1 MLLIVDDLIKIY
13 FDHYVEYQKIKN
25 RQEWD
30 NLKYNLKLKYDYNSK
45 IWFTEYND
53 IKLNKLITDYKQL
66 LGISPIV
73 IKRDIDK
80 EIKKRLYIRDLNIQK
95 AVFNNLIYDNKFYDK
110 YKNIIEKFKT
120 EIPEYSRLIDKHCS
134 YLKPFQKVGVIK
146 SFFNLKHFGGSIIAY
161 DMGLGKT
168 AMSIATASL
177 CKKFLGTNHIV
188 FVTLSS
194 VIDGFGDE
202 IDKFDESLS
211 ATKVLKGVSQYQK
224 KVEGQRKHV
233 RLSFLEYLDEQP
245 NKTLVTNYENII
257 AIYNKN
263 RFFDNNFKNNNIL
276 FVFDEA
282 SKFKN
287 SNRTYYKVFSDIIK
301 KLEENNNTVY
311 KLLLTGTPYVNDLKD
326 FYNLIKFTLNEKFND
341 KGFYKNFVIGDFRY
355 YHKKKQFMPVANTN
369 LLTFNKVV
377 HQFYVRKTIKT
388 IKDQLPEKIELNR
401 FIESDILQEQLME
414 LLEIV
419 FDKYIKDK
427 NLKNL
432 INERELRRMI
442 TSLYKIIAS
451 DPVAIKHTTNSKI
464 LGYAKKHYNI
474 DFQGLIPNN
483 YVSNKMKELDSLL
496 EEIDIN
502 DNKVLIFTQWTTMQ
516 TVINNHIKKKFKIEP
531 MLIYGGISNEDRSK
545 IIKDFKESDKSEIL
559 IGTDAM
565 AYGVNLPDIDY
576 LIEYDIPWN
585 PSQRA
590 QRTNRIYR
598 LSSTNRK
605 IIVDLINEFEKP
617 VYNVIKRKST
627 EFQTVVDGKDIEETE
642 NNEIDLDENFSL
654 LKKLLKTEVL

>member
-1 MLLIVDDLIKIY
+1 MLLILDHLIKIY
-13 FDHYVEYQKIKN
+13 FDHYIEYKKIKDTN
-25 RQEWD
+25 EWD
-30 NLKYNLKLKYDYNSK
+30 RLKDDLDLKYDYNSK

-80 EIKKRLYIRDLNIQK
+80 EIKKQLYIRDLNIQK
-95 AVFNNLIYDNKFYDK
+95 TVFNNLIYDNKFYDK

-177 CKKFLGTNHIV
+177 CKEFLDTTHII

-202 IDKFDESLS
+202 IDKFDKSLS

-545 IIKDFKESDKSEIL
+545 LIKDFKESDKSEIL

-627 EFQTVVDGKDIEETE
+627 EFQTVVDGKDIEEIE
-642 NNEIDLDENFSL
+642 NNKIDLDENFSL
-654 LKKLLKTEVL
+654 LKKLLKMEVL

>member
-627 EFQTVVDGKDIEETE
+627 EFQTVVDGKDIEEIE
-642 NNEIDLDENFSL
+642 YGQIDLDSNFSL

>member
-1 MLLIVDDLIKIY
+1 
-13 FDHYVEYQKIKN
+13 
-25 RQEWD
+25 
-30 NLKYNLKLKYDYNSK
+30 
-45 IWFTEYND
+45 
-53 IKLNKLITDYKQL
+53 
-66 LGISPIV
+66 
-73 IKRDIDK
+73 
-80 EIKKRLYIRDLNIQK
+80 
-95 AVFNNLIYDNKFYDK
+95 
-110 YKNIIEKFKT
+110 
-120 EIPEYSRLIDKHCS
+120 
-134 YLKPFQKVGVIK
+134 
-146 SFFNLKHFGGSIIAY
+146 
-161 DMGLGKT
+161 
-168 AMSIATASL
+168 MSIATASL
-177 CKKFLGTNHIV
+177 CKEFLDTTHII

-202 IDKFDESLS
+202 IDKFDKSLS

-545 IIKDFKESDKSEIL
+545 LIKDFKESDKSEIL

-627 EFQTVVDGKDIEETE
+627 EFQTVVDGKDIEEIE
-642 NNEIDLDENFSL
+642 NNKIDLDENFSL
-654 LKKLLKTEVL
+654 LKKLLKMEVL